1 MVDMGDRS
9 EKRERGGF
17 KKQKMKSDRERE
29 GARFGEEKKREGS
42 KKKKHNDRSGLSS
55 GLDCRTYGSLQDF
68 VFCFFF

>member
-42 KKKKHNDRSGLSS
+42 KKKKNTMTGQ
-55 GLDCRTYGSLQDF
+55 DCL
-68 VFCFFF
+68 VV